1 MTHGV
6 DKSKNSLTELL
17 EIQDII
23 WYNYYSLV
31 TSAIEALAII
41 WDEYANGSLEDTL
54 RDDYGMTDA
63 EISAMMLSL
72 TMGGHLYAPRQKA
85 DTCQRYEL
93 HHQSSIRVD
102 KCRSC
107 ICPS

>member
-1 MTHGV
+1 MESEPMTHGV

-31 TSAIEALAII
+31 TSAVEALAII

-72 TMGGHLYAPRQKA
+72 TMGVTYMPHDKKRTPASDMNFTIKA
-85 DTCQRYEL
+85 VSE
-93 HHQSSIRVD
+93 
-102 KCRSC
+102 
-107 ICPS
+107 

>member
-1 MTHGV
+1 MESEPMTHGV
-6 DKSKNSLTELL
+6 DKSKNSLTDLL

-31 TSAIEALAII
+31 TSAVEALAII
-41 WDEYANGSLEDTL
+41 WDEYANGSLED
-54 RDDYGMTDA
+54 DVIAHHG
-63 EISAMMLSL
+63 S
-72 TMGGHLYAPRQKA
+72 HLYAPRQKA

-102 KCRSC
+102 KCCSC